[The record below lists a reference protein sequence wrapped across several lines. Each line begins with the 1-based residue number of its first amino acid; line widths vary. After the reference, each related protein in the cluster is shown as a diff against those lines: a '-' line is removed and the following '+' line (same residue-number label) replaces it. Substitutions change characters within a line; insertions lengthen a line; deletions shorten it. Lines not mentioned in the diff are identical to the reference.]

1 MKTLKRT
8 LAVLLTLLLV
18 SSSIVC
24 FAADNSEKQYHEYKT
39 SVLLGDSLCSGFR
52 DYDYIMTEF
61 TYCEDSYAAYLAK
74 DLGIEDYRPMACPG
88 FRTIEMRTMLEDDYV
103 SNDPYLF
110 EAVPHHSAE
119 EILAKKD
126 EFRKAVADAD
136 LITIQIGGNDWGAYL
151 GWVMEDFIEA
161 NPLPEEFKAEILA
174 YLESVNIVDGTVIK
188 TIVEL
193 AQTFNAFDEFMAI
206 MPAAIEYAFSEL
218 HQNWPIIV
226 EDIYELNPDVTLV
239 AVGMFNTTLSTPEGE
254 PENVAEPD
262 ELAVMVEQM
271 IIDYGNMPMINN
283 QEKYGYIY
291 VDTTGTIVET
301 AHPTPA
307 GHRHIADRILEELP
321 DARFDLTDIKAG
333 QKDYKA
339 VEYMYVNGLI
349 NGTADK
355 TFNGNAAM
363 TKADFSA
370 LMSNYNTVY
379 PASTSTKAVTLMEVK
394 LAAFVTAE
402 KKTINDVFNLL
413 SYFAKIFFTNDAF
426 APATRTQVATEFYNY
441 VK

>member
-18 SSSIVC
+18 SSSLVC
-24 FAADNSEKQYHEYKT
+24 FAADSGEKQYHEYKT
-39 SVLLGDSLCSGFR
+39 SVLLGDSLCSGFK

-119 EILAKKD
+119 EILAKIP
-126 EFRKAVADAD
+126 EYRQAIADAD

-151 GWVMEDFIEA
+151 GWVMEDFLEDH
-161 NPLPEEFKAEILA
+161 PLPEEFEAELREYLA
-174 YLESVNIVDGTVIK
+174 SVEIVDGTVVK

-193 AQTFNAFDEFMAI
+193 AQTFNAVDEFLEF
-206 MPAAIEYAFSEL
+206 MPKAIEYAFSNL
-218 HQNWPIIV
+218 HANWPIIV

-254 PENVAEPD
+254 PDNVAEPD

-271 IIDYGNMPMINN
+271 IIDYGNMPMIQN

-291 VDTTGTIVET
+291 VDTDGTIVET

-307 GHRHIADRILEELP
+307 GHRHIADRILEALP
-321 DARFDLTDIKAG
+321 DARFDLTDVKVSAPE
-333 QKDYKA
+333 YKA

-349 NGTADK
+349 DGTANK
-355 TFNGNAAM
+355 TFNGNASM
-363 TKADFSA
+363 TKADFSK
-370 LMSNYNTVY
+370 LMTNMGATYIPSD
-379 PASTSTKAVTLMEVK
+379 STKAVTLMEVK

-402 KKTINDVFNLL
+402 EKTIDDLFNLL
-413 SYFAKIFFTNDAF
+413 KYFAQIFFTNDAF
-426 APATRTQVATEFYNY
+426 APATRTQVATEFYSY
-441 VK
+441 IK